1 MLLRNG
7 EKVHVMHRTFF
18 EKGGGRTLVGVVEAC
33 DAGVARI
40 RGNIFA
46 MDQTKMVPVRQAVPA
61 TRFISLVNGEHIVT
75 PLPDTAILEK
85 MEYQQSDTGL
95 LVRDGADCQVLL
107 SALTLS

>member
-40 RGNIFA
+40 RGNIYV
-46 MDQTKMVPVRQAVPA
+46 MNQTKMVPVREAVPV

-75 PLPDTAILEK
+75 PLPDAAVLEK
-85 MEYQQSDTGL
+85 LEYQQSDAGL
-95 LVRDGADCQVLL
+95 LVRDGTDCQLLL
-107 SALTLS
+107 SALTLA

>member
-18 EKGGGRTLVGVVEAC
+18 EKRVGRTLVGVVEAC

-40 RGNIFA
+40 RGNIYV
-46 MDQTKMVPVRQAVPA
+46 MDQTKMVPVRHAVPV

-75 PLPDTAILEK
+75 PLPDATLLDSL
-85 MEYQQSDTGL
+85 EYQQSDAGL
-95 LVRDGADCQVLL
+95 LIRDGVGCQLLL
-107 SALTLS
+107 SALALS